1 MKRKLLSML
10 LVLAMVLAIL
20 PVGAMAAENDPIT
33 KDGFTFG
40 RAFVHGGLMVTG
52 YENKDAAELTIPSE
66 VDGQPVTE
74 LGGGCFMGFAS
85 LKSVTIPESVVH
97 LWPNVFKDCTALTD
111 VQFQGESVIDHRIS
125 GQIGTPAHIGKQQ
138 RKHRRQQHRH
148 PQRKCHAANGAD
160 GNARKGRMPQRV
172 REKAHVSRDHM
183 AAQKAQQRAEHQNAQ
198 QCVFHKQHGARLR
211 PFKGKQRHNMI
222 PDFHYASSPP
232 AIWNTDRNSGDDSTC
247 SGVPWVST
255 VSFSSTTLST

>member
-1 MKRKLLSML
+1 MKRKLLSVL

-52 YENKDAAELTIPSE
+52 YEDKDATELTIPSE

-111 VQFQGESVIDHRIS
+111 VQFQGESVIVEGGDFDNCTSLEEITLPKQSMVANYMFDGCTNLKKVVIS
-125 GQIGTPAHIGKQQ
+125 EGTRDWHQSVPELPQSEDPGDPGLGGSHLSAGQ
-138 RKHRRQQHRH
+138 RRLQGPDRCG
-148 PQRKCHAANGAD
+148 PGEDLCREVRPED
-160 GNARKGRMPQRV
+160 G
-172 REKAHVSRDHM
+172 
-183 AAQKAQQRAEHQNAQ
+183 
-198 QCVFHKQHGARLR
+198 L
-211 PFKGKQRHNMI
+211 
-222 PDFHYASSPP
+222 
-232 AIWNTDRNSGDDSTC
+232 
-247 SGVPWVST
+247 
-255 VSFSSTTLST
+255 

>member
-1 MKRKLLSML
+1 MGQIGMQHRQKQS
-10 LVLAMVLAIL
+10 
-20 PVGAMAAENDPIT
+20 VGADAPNHRHGQQDQGQNAD
-33 KDGFTFG
+33 FR
-40 RAFVHGGLMVTG
+40 RA
-52 YENKDAAELTIPSE
+52 
-66 VDGQPVTE
+66 DGQNIADEVVIE
-74 LGGGCFMGFAS
+74 LGKAPAAPGCNENAQCHCGRRKNA
-85 LKSVTIPESVVH
+85 
-97 LWPNVFKDCTALTD
+97 
-111 VQFQGESVIDHRIS
+111 DHRIS

-211 PFKGKQRHNMI
+211 PFKGK
-222 PDFHYASSPP
+222 
-232 AIWNTDRNSGDDSTC
+232 
-247 SGVPWVST
+247 
-255 VSFSSTTLST
+255 